1 MDKANPTSGNNNNNT
16 LINSTDSSQWPG
28 LPPGWT
34 SPVSLSFQF
43 HRSHGKH
50 RYPIG
55 FLMSCQL
62 SNQNLSKKCPFSNH
76 VSTDVG

>member
-1 MDKANPTSGNNNNNT
+1 MDKANPTSENNNNNT
-16 LINSTDSSQWPG
+16 LINSADSSQWPG

-62 SNQNLSKKCPFSNH
+62 SNQDLSKKCPSSNH
-76 VSTDVG
+76 EYNVG